1 MTVTEREPL
10 SRPRVAAAALALI
23 DERGLEQLSMRK
35 LGAELGVEAMSLY
48 NHVDSKDDLLGAV
61 ADLLYEQHPRRRRMP
76 GGNWQAQARVMAASY
91 VAVAAAHPHAFPL
104 LLNRP
109 PVGEGGLRFMDRVL
123 AIFDEAT
130 DDLHTAALA
139 FTVVA
144 NWVVGMLVQREDPNA
159 ELEPVAE
166 AGFERVA
173 AFRAEL
179 VNGMTDEE
187 RFSEGLETVLA
198 GVEFAT
204 ASTDRLGTPQ
214 RCARATKRERC
225 RAGWAG
231 WSSPTTGR

>member
-61 ADLLYEQHPRRRRMP
+61 ADLLYERILDDDACPAGDWRD
-76 GGNWQAQARVMAASY
+76 QARAMAASY

-109 PVGEGGLRFMDRVL
+109 PVSHGGLRFMDRVL

-144 NWVVGMLVQREDPNA
+144 NWVVGMLTQRGEAEA
-159 ELEPVAE
+159 ELAPVAE

-173 AFRAEL
+173 AFRREL
-179 VNGMTDEE
+179 LVGITPEE
-187 RFSEGLETVLA
+187 SFAEGLETVLT
-198 GVEFAT
+198 GIELRYL
-204 ASTDRLGTPQ
+204 SDGS
-214 RCARATKRERC
+214 AR
-225 RAGWAG
+225 
-231 WSSPTTGR
+231 

>member
-1 MTVTEREPL
+1 MALTEREPL

-48 NHVDSKDDLLGAV
+48 NHVANKDDLLGAV
-61 ADLLYEQHPRRRRMP
+61 ADLLYEQILTEYGVPS
-76 GGNWQAQARVMAASY
+76 GNWQAQARVMAASY
-91 VAVAAAHPHAFPL
+91 VSVAIAHPHAFPL

-109 PVGEGGLRFMDRVL
+109 PVGEGGLRFMDRIVT
-123 AIFDEAT
+123 IFDDVT
-130 DDLHTAALA
+130 DDLHIAALA
-139 FTVVA
+139 FSVVA
-144 NWVVGMLVQREDPNA
+144 NWVVGTLVQREDPNA
-159 ELEPVAE
+159 ELEPPSE

-198 GVEFAT
+198 GVEARYF
-204 ASTDRLGTPQ
+204 ST
-214 RCARATKRERC
+214 
-225 RAGWAG
+225 
-231 WSSPTTGR
+231 